1 MTTIEPQA
9 GSTPRRAP
17 LIGALTGIRALAAFW
32 VFLRHFRTEIVDA
45 LGPGPFTQLVVHISS
60 AGYLGVDL
68 FFILSGFILTYTHL
82 TTMTRGYG
90 WRTAVGFLWLRLAR
104 VWPLTAFVLMLFG
117 AYFIVQAMSSGDPGY
132 LAQADPGRLVMH
144 LALLN
149 GWFPSTLDWNG
160 VDWSVS
166 AEWLAYLTFAVG
178 VVALARFAA
187 VASRR
192 VMITVIV
199 LLMLP
204 VLVVGASMQDDTIF
218 LFANDNYV
226 IAAGVLPVRVLGEFW
241 IGAVLSLVVRR
252 YLGDSPV
259 AAVVPGTFRRLPLA
273 SLSALASIAVLLVVA
288 YNDPL
293 HHMRAGQEELYRG
306 IDMIAPAESIVVL
319 PLFVLLIASLAIC
332 PRDPLSRLLSTRPFL
347 LAGRAS
353 FAFYLVHPLVIG
365 AGLLAASVFHAEA
378 GLPMLAVGIATA
390 AAAWVSA
397 WILWRFI
404 EEPARRLLRRMLP
417 AHIRV

>member
-1 MTTIEPQA
+1 MEP

-45 LGPGPFTQLVVHISS
+45 LGPGPATQLIVHISS

-117 AYFIVQAMSSGDPGY
+117 AYFVFQALSSGDPAY
-132 LAQADPGRLVMH
+132 LAQADPGRLLMH
-144 LALLN
+144 LTLLN
-149 GWFPSTLDWNG
+149 GWFPSALDWNG

-166 AEWLAYLTFAVG
+166 AEWMAYLTFAVG

-218 LFANDNYV
+218 LFANDSYV
-226 IAAGVLPVRVLGEFW
+226 TAAGVLPIRVLGEFW
-241 IGAVLSLVVRR
+241 IGAVLSLVLRR
-252 YLGDSPV
+252 YLGDTP
-259 AAVVPGTFRRLPLA
+259 APPRALRRLPLA
-273 SLSALASIAVLLVVA
+273 TLSAVAAVAVLLVVA

-293 HHMRAGQEELYRG
+293 HSMRAGQQEFHKG

-332 PRDPLSRLLSTRPFL
+332 PRDPVSRLLSTRPFL
-347 LAGRAS
+347 IAGRAS

-365 AGLLAASVFHAEA
+365 AGLVAASVLDAQA

-397 WILWRFI
+397 WILWRCI
-404 EEPARRLLRRMLP
+404 EEPARKLLRRMLP
-417 AHIRV
+417 AHISV

>member
-1 MTTIEPQA
+1 MTTIEPLT

-90 WRTAVGFLWLRLAR
+90 WRTAAGFLWLRLAR

-117 AYFIVQAMSSGDPGY
+117 AYFVFQAWSSGDPSFLG
-132 LAQADPGRLVMH
+132 QADPGRLVMH
-144 LALLN
+144 LTLLN

-192 VMITVIV
+192 VMITVIA

-204 VLVVGASMQDDTIF
+204 VLVVGVSMQDDTIF
-218 LFANDNYV
+218 LFANDSYV

-241 IGAVLSLVVRR
+241 IGAVLSLVLRR
-252 YLGDSPV
+252 YLGDSPEPSG
-259 AAVVPGTFRRLPLA
+259 AFRRLPLA
-273 SLSALASIAVLLVVA
+273 SLSALAVIAVLLVVA

-293 HHMRAGQEELYRG
+293 HHMRAGQEEFYKG
-306 IDMIAPAESIVVL
+306 IDMIAPAESIVAL
-319 PLFVLLIASLAIC
+319 PFLVLLIASLAIC

-365 AGLLAASVFHAEA
+365 AGLLAASVLHAEA
-378 GLPMLAVGIATA
+378 GLPMLGVGIATA
-390 AAAWVSA
+390 TAAWLGA

>member
-1 MTTIEPQA
+1 MSRADAAIETTA
-9 GSTPRRAP
+9 RRAP

-45 LGPGPFTQLVVHISS
+45 LGPGPFTQFVIHLSS

-82 TTMTRGYG
+82 STMTRRYS
-90 WRTAVGFLWLRLAR
+90 WRTAVGFIWLRLAR

-117 AYFIVQAMSSGDPGY
+117 AYFIFQALTSGDPSF
-132 LAQADPGRLVMH
+132 LAQADPGRLLMH
-144 LALLN
+144 LTLLN

-166 AEWLAYLTFAVG
+166 AEWMAYLTFAVG
-178 VVALARFAA
+178 VVVLARLAA

-192 VMITVIV
+192 VMITLIV

-204 VLVVGASMQDDTIF
+204 VLVVGISMQDDTIF
-218 LFANDNYV
+218 LFANDSYV
-226 IAAGVLPVRVLGEFW
+226 TAAGVLPIRVLGEFW
-241 IGAVLSLVVRR
+241 IGAVLSLLLRR
-252 YLGDSPV
+252 YLGEASDAPSSNRFRSLPLATVSAV
-259 AAVVPGTFRRLPLA
+259 AAV
-273 SLSALASIAVLLVVA
+273 AVLLVVA

-293 HHMRAGQEELYRG
+293 HNMRAGQQEFHQG
-306 IDMIAPAESIVVL
+306 IDMIAPSESIIVL
-319 PLFVLLIASLAIC
+319 PFLVLLIACLAIC

-365 AGLLAASVFHAEA
+365 AGLLAAAKAHAESGPA
-378 GLPMLAVGIATA
+378 LMAVGVATA
-390 AAAWVSA
+390 AAAWLCA
-397 WILWRFI
+397 WVLWRFI
-404 EEPARRLLRRMLP
+404 EEPSRKLLRRMLP
-417 AHIRV
+417 PSVIV

>member
-1 MTTIEPQA
+1 MSRLEAASESIL
-9 GSTPRRAP
+9 RRAP

-45 LGPGPFTQLVVHISS
+45 LGPGPVTQLVVHVAS

-82 TTMTRGYG
+82 STMTTGFG

-117 AYFIVQAMSSGDPGY
+117 AYFLFQALSSGDPAF
-132 LAQADPGRLVMH
+132 LAQADPGRLIMH
-144 LALLN
+144 LTLLN
-149 GWFPSTLDWNG
+149 GWFPAPLDWNG

-166 AEWLAYLTFAVG
+166 AEWMAYLTFAVG

-204 VLVVGASMQDDTIF
+204 VVIVGASMQDDTIF
-218 LFANDNYV
+218 LFANDSYV
-226 IAAGVLPVRVLGEFW
+226 TAAGVLPIRVLGEFW
-241 IGAVLSLVVRR
+241 IGAVLSLVLSR
-252 YLGDSPV
+252 YLGTQANPQTLR
-259 AAVVPGTFRRLPLA
+259 PFERLPLA
-273 SLSALASIAVLLVVA
+273 TLSAVAVVAVLLAVA
-288 YNDPL
+288 YNDPQPF
-293 HHMRAGQEELYRG
+293 MRAGQQEFRHG

-319 PLFVLLIASLAIC
+319 PFFVLLIAFLAIC
-332 PRDPLSRLLSTRPFL
+332 PRDPLSRVLATRPFL
-347 LAGRAS
+347 VAGRAS

-365 AGLLAASVFHAEA
+365 AGLAAASFLNAES
-378 GLPMLAVGIATA
+378 GSLLLVVGIGTA
-390 AAAWVSA
+390 AAAWASA

>member
-1 MTTIEPQA
+1 MSRLEA
-9 GSTPRRAP
+9 LSESTDRRAP

-45 LGPGPFTQLVVHISS
+45 LGPGPFTQLVVHLSS

-82 TTMTRGYG
+82 STMTAGYS
-90 WRTAVGFLWLRLAR
+90 WRKAVGFLWLRLAR

-117 AYFIVQAMSSGDPGY
+117 AYFIFQALSSGDPGF
-132 LAQADPGRLVMH
+132 LAQADAGRLAMH
-144 LALLN
+144 LTLLN

-166 AEWLAYLTFAVG
+166 AEWMAYLTFAVG
-178 VVALARFAA
+178 VVALSRFAA

-192 VMITVIV
+192 VMIVVII

-204 VLVVGASMQDDTIF
+204 VVIVGASMQDDTIF
-218 LFANDNYV
+218 LFANDSYV
-226 IAAGVLPVRVLGEFW
+226 TAAGVLPIRVLGEFW
-241 IGAVLSLVVRR
+241 IGAVLSLVLHPFLTRASDR
-252 YLGDSPV
+252 GLSRPV
-259 AAVVPGTFRRLPLA
+259 ARLPLA
-273 SLSALASIAVLLVVA
+273 SLSAVAVVGVLLVVA

-293 HHMRAGQEELYRG
+293 HNMRAGQQEFHNG
-306 IDMIAPAESIVVL
+306 IDMIAPAESIIVL
-319 PLFVLLIASLAIC
+319 PLLVLLIASLALS
-332 PRDPLSRLLSTRPFL
+332 PRDPLSRLLATRPFL

-365 AGLLAASVFHAEA
+365 AGLAAAALLHAESGTPLLLV
-378 GLPMLAVGIATA
+378 GLGTATA
-390 AAAWVSA
+390 AWGSA

-404 EEPARRLLRRMLP
+404 EEPARKLLRRMLP

>member
-1 MTTIEPQA
+1 MSTLQTA
-9 GSTPRRAP
+9 DGSTTRRAP

-32 VFLRHFRTEIVDA
+32 VFVRHFRTEIVDA
-45 LGPGPFTQLVVHISS
+45 LGPGPVTQLVVHIAS

-82 TTMTRGYG
+82 TTMTSAYG
-90 WRTAVGFLWLRLAR
+90 WRTAGGFLWLRLAR

-117 AYFIVQAMSSGDPGY
+117 AYFIAQAVASGDPSF
-132 LAQADPGRLVMH
+132 LSQADPGRLLLH
-144 LALLN
+144 LTLLN

-166 AEWLAYLTFAVG
+166 AEWMAYLTFAVG

-218 LFANDNYV
+218 LFADDSYV
-226 IAAGVLPVRVLGEFW
+226 TAAGVLPIRVLGEFW
-241 IGAVLSLVVRR
+241 IGAVLSLLLHRF
-252 YLGDSPV
+252 G
-259 AAVVPGTFRRLPLA
+259 AAGCGPAPTALLRRLPWA
-273 SLSALASIAVLLVVA
+273 SMSAVAALVVLLAVA

-293 HHMRAGQEELYRG
+293 HNMRQGQQEFHQG
-306 IDMIAPAESIVVL
+306 IDMIAPSESVIVL
-319 PLFVLLIASLAIC
+319 PLLVVLIAALAVC
-332 PRDPLSRLLSTRPFL
+332 PRDPLSRLLATRPFL
-347 LAGRAS
+347 VAGRAS
-353 FAFYLVHPLVIG
+353 FAFYLVHPLIIG
-365 AGLLAASVFHAEA
+365 AGLVAASVLHAES
-378 GLPMLAVGIATA
+378 GPPMLAVGILTA
-390 AAAWVSA
+390 AAAWGSA
-397 WILWRFI
+397 WVLWRFI
-404 EEPARRLLRRMLP
+404 EEPARKLMRRMLP

>member
-1 MTTIEPQA
+1 MSRADAAIETTA
-9 GSTPRRAP
+9 RRAP

-45 LGPGPFTQLVVHISS
+45 LGPGPFTRFVIHLSS

-82 TTMTRGYG
+82 STMTRRYS

-117 AYFIVQAMSSGDPGY
+117 AYFIFQALTSGDPSF
-132 LAQADPGRLVMH
+132 LAQADPGRLLMH
-144 LALLN
+144 LTLLN

-166 AEWLAYLTFAVG
+166 AEWMAYLTFAVG
-178 VVALARFAA
+178 VVVLARFAA

-192 VMITVIV
+192 VMITLIV

-204 VLVVGASMQDDTIF
+204 VLVVGISMQDDTIF
-218 LFANDNYV
+218 LFANDSYV
-226 IAAGVLPVRVLGEFW
+226 TAAGVLPIRVLGEFW
-241 IGAVLSLVVRR
+241 IGAVLSLLLRR
-252 YLGDSPV
+252 YLGEASDAPRSNR
-259 AAVVPGTFRRLPLA
+259 FRSLPLA
-273 SLSALASIAVLLVVA
+273 TVSAVAALAVLLVVA

-293 HHMRAGQEELYRG
+293 HNMRAGQQEFHQG
-306 IDMIAPAESIVVL
+306 IDMIAPSESIIVL
-319 PLFVLLIASLAIC
+319 PFLVLLIASLAIC

-365 AGLLAASVFHAEA
+365 AGLLAAAKLHAESGPA
-378 GLPMLAVGIATA
+378 LVAVGVATA
-390 AAAWVSA
+390 AAAWLCA
-397 WILWRFI
+397 WVLWRFI
-404 EEPARRLLRRMLP
+404 EEPSRKLLRRMLP
-417 AHIRV
+417 PSVIV

>member
-1 MTTIEPQA
+1 MSSLEAAGESTI
-9 GSTPRRAP
+9 RRAP

-45 LGPGPFTQLVVHISS
+45 LGPGPFTQLVVHFSS

-82 TTMTRGYG
+82 TTMSSGYG

-117 AYFIVQAMSSGDPGY
+117 AYFIFQAMSSGDPAF
-132 LAQADPGRLVMH
+132 LAQADPGRLLMH
-144 LALLN
+144 LTLLN

-166 AEWLAYLTFAVG
+166 AEWMAYLTFAVG
-178 VVALARFAA
+178 VVALARFAH

-192 VMITVIV
+192 VMLTVIV

-218 LFANDNYV
+218 LFANDSYV
-226 IAAGVLPVRVLGEFW
+226 TAAGVLPIRVLGEFW
-241 IGAVLSLVVRR
+241 IGAVLSLLLHR
-252 YLGDSPV
+252 YLG
-259 AAVVPGTFRRLPLA
+259 AAADPKTSGPLGRLPLA
-273 SLSALASIAVLLVVA
+273 TLCAVASVTVLLVVA

-293 HHMRAGQEELYRG
+293 ENMRAGQQQFHDG
-306 IDMIAPAESIVVL
+306 IDMIAPAESIIVL
-319 PLFVLLIASLAIC
+319 PFLVLLIASLAIC
-332 PRDPLSRLLSTRPFL
+332 PRDPFSRILATRPFL
-347 LAGRAS
+347 VAGRAS

-365 AGLLAASVFHAEA
+365 AGLVVASVIHAESA
-378 GLPMLAVGIATA
+378 PLLLLVGVATA
-390 AAAWVSA
+390 VAAWGSA

-404 EEPARRLLRRMLP
+404 EEPARKLLRRMLP
-417 AHIRV
+417 SHIRV

>member
-1 MTTIEPQA
+1 MSVPEA
-9 GSTPRRAP
+9 ASGSAPRRAP

-68 FFILSGFILTYTHL
+68 FFILSGFILSYTHL
-82 TTMTRGYG
+82 TTMTTGYS

-117 AYFIVQAMSSGDPGY
+117 AYFIVQALMSGNPAF
-132 LAQADPGRLVMH
+132 LAQADPGRLLMH
-144 LALLN
+144 LTLLN

-166 AEWLAYLTFAVG
+166 AEWMAYLTFAIG
-178 VVALARFAA
+178 VVALSRFAA

-192 VMITVIV
+192 VMLTVIV

-204 VLVVGASMQDDTIF
+204 VLIVGVTMQDDTIF
-218 LFANDNYV
+218 LFSNDSYV
-226 IAAGVLPVRVLGEFW
+226 TAVGVLPIRVLGEFW
-241 IGAVLSLVVRR
+241 IGAVLSLLLQRHLGAAPLPETNSRLRR
-252 YLGDSPV
+252 MPW
-259 AAVVPGTFRRLPLA
+259 A
-273 SLSALASIAVLLVVA
+273 SLSAAAVVAVLLVLA

-293 HHMRAGQEELYRG
+293 HHMRAGQQEFYNG
-306 IDMIAPAESIVVL
+306 IDMIAPAESIIVL
-319 PLFVLLIASLAIC
+319 PLLVLLIASLAIC
-332 PRDPLSRLLSTRPFL
+332 PRDPLSRLLATGPFL

-365 AGLLAASVFHAEA
+365 AGLLAASLLDAES
-378 GLPMLAVGIATA
+378 GPPLLAVGVATA
-390 AAAWVSA
+390 AAAWGSA

-404 EEPARRLLRRMLP
+404 EEPARKLLRRMLP